1 MTYHPLDYLEIS
13 VSDVARAKAFYGT
26 AFGWEF
32 VDYGPDYAAIRAPGG
47 DTDLGG
53 LGAGVGPSGPGGVT
67 PLVRSADL
75 EASLAALTEAGGT
88 VAEPPYDYPGG
99 RRFIAHDPDGN
110 VVGVYQ
116 PAD

>member
-1 MTYHPLDYLEIS
+1 MTYHPLDYIEIA
-13 VSDVARAKAFYGT
+13 VSDVARAKAFYAA

-32 VDYGPDYAAIRAPGG
+32 EDYGPDYAGIRAPGG

-53 LGAGVGPSGPGGVT
+53 LGPGTSGAGGVT
-67 PLVRSADL
+67 PLVRSYDL
-75 EASLAALTEAGGT
+75 EASLAALTAAGGT
-88 VAEPPYDYPGG
+88 VAEEPYDYPGG

-116 PAD
+116 LAD